1 MYERMALIRA
11 FEEHVGGLYRANQ
24 IPGFIHTSIGQEA
37 VAVGVTTALRSN
49 DYISTTHRGHGHVLA
64 KGADVNGA
72 MAELFGRATG
82 LCSGKG
88 GSMHIADPKC
98 GILGANAIVGASIPI
113 AVGAALTSKVMGEG
127 RVSVAFFGDGAVN
140 QGIFHEAL
148 NLASLWRLPV
158 LFVCENNGYAEFTA
172 STSGSRRTSLEPF
185 GPAYGLTM
193 RSVDG
198 NDVEAVF
205 GVAAEFADG
214 CRRGEGPY
222 LLEAVTKRWHG
233 HYEGDAQ
240 KYRPTSEID
249 LLRSEDPLE
258 RARAR
263 MVKAGL
269 KSVAELDV
277 VVNSARERV
286 LAAERFARDSPFP
299 AAEEAFTHVF
309 AD

>member
-1 MYERMALIRA
+1 
-11 FEEHVGGLYRANQ
+11 
-24 IPGFIHTSIGQEA
+24 
-37 VAVGVTTALRSN
+37 
-49 DYISTTHRGHGHVLA
+49 
-64 KGADVNGA
+64 
-72 MAELFGRATG
+72 
-82 LCSGKG
+82 
-88 GSMHIADPKC
+88 
-98 GILGANAIVGASIPI
+98 
-113 AVGAALTSKVMGEG
+113 
-127 RVSVAFFGDGAVN
+127 
-140 QGIFHEAL
+140 
-148 NLASLWRLPV
+148 
-158 LFVCENNGYAEFTA
+158 
-172 STSGSRRTSLEPF
+172 
-185 GPAYGLTM
+185 M

-258 RARAR
+258 RVRAR